1 MPNTLGMY
9 IPQTYYSIGNNL
21 KILILLFICFNLFA
35 QEDYSLKVAYGKA
48 TSSDFGE
55 AIFLDWKSSSIDS
68 TVLALD
74 GGYLLKEGA
83 FESPLDFYIKMGLSK
98 FKDSSGYQTN
108 KYGTFYYKDKDVY
121 EATLYIKAY
130 WNFDFLQNRVRV
142 GFGEGV
148 SYTDNILN
156 VEKYEADSE
165 NDNNSKIL
173 NYLDFSVDFDF
184 GKLIRY
190 QPLYAT
196 YIGWTIKHRSGI
208 YGLINDVKRGGS
220 NYNTIYLERKF

>member
-1 MPNTLGMY
+1 MK
-9 IPQTYYSIGNNL
+9 
-21 KILILLFICFNLFA
+21 KIVLLLFVCFNLFA
-35 QEDYSLKVAYGKA
+35 QDDYSLRLASGKA
-48 TSSDFGE
+48 TASDFGE

-83 FESPLDFYIKMGLSK
+83 FEWPMDIYVKMGLSK
-98 FKDSSGYQTN
+98 FRDSSGYQTN
-108 KYGTFYYKDKDVY
+108 GYGEFYYKSKDVY
-121 EATLYIKAY
+121 EGTLYIKAY
-130 WNFDFLQNRVRV
+130 WNFDFLQNRIRLAL
-142 GFGEGV
+142 GEGV

-173 NYLDFSVDFDF
+173 NYLDFSIDFDF
-184 GKLIRY
+184 GRLVRY
-190 QPLYAT
+190 KPLHGT
-196 YIGWTIKHRSGI
+196 HIGWAIKHRSGI

-220 NYNTIYLERKF
+220 NYNTIYLEKNF